1 VASARTAAFVSIA
14 TGILLEL
21 GIHVLSGRR
30 EAWDSP
36 QYWTVGLPL
45 AAVVALLLG
54 FLSRGTAWRWSVLIV
69 PSQVT
74 TMMVRSGEISG
85 LWPLMLILASILSAP
100 FVVAAWIGSR
110 LRRRDPVV
118 DLTPSARSPKT
129 D

>member
-54 FLSRGTAWRWSVLIV
+54 FLSRGTAWRWSVLVV